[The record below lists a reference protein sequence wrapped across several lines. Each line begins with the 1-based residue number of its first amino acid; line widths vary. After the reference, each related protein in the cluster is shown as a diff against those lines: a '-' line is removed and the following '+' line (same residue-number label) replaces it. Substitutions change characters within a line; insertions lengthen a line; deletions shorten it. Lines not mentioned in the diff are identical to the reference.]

1 MRVAIDYL
9 RENQTDL
16 GVLCVD
22 SMGPS
27 YGIDRQRII
36 AVQEANNAGRHFR
49 EPEDKG
55 FRITLIPPFPIKLN
69 PIVFEIPSDPLD

>member
-22 SMGPS
+22 RMGPFD
-27 YGIDRQRII
+27 GIDSKRII
-36 AVQEANNAGRHFR
+36 AV
-49 EPEDKG
+49 
-55 FRITLIPPFPIKLN
+55 
-69 PIVFEIPSDPLD
+69 